1 MVCCDLPTKCI
12 SGKMKMFQRVEPAMN
27 ERKFPIGIADFHSIR
42 TGGYYYVDKT
52 PHIERLIDQGQ
63 YYFLSRPRRFGK
75 SLLLDTMRELFE
87 GREELFRGLHIHD
100 RWDWEKQYP
109 VVRFSFNADYG
120 KPGVLEKNVRAQ
132 LEALEIKHG
141 LSDVYDSTNLQEPDR
156 FGRLLLN
163 LQIKTGVQVVVL
175 IDEYDKP
182 ILDAIEDTELATG
195 NRNYLRGL
203 YGMIKGFDAQIRFVF
218 LTGITMFSK
227 LTLFSALN
235 NLNDISLSPRYSSI
249 CGYTE
254 SDLDEVFA
262 AEMEGLDRDE
272 IRRWYN
278 GYSWRGQDKVYN
290 PWPILNLLG
299 EREFKAYWSYTGMPS
314 FLYKLMIEREFT
326 PLDANDLNVNESF
339 ITTFDVDDIGAE
351 ALMFQSGY
359 LTITGEHRDGFEAVY
374 DLDYPNYEVRGSLAR
389 GYLNSLFG
397 PGKATPRES
406 GQLAGLLEAN
416 DFEGFASAFR
426 RLLSAIPYEWHNKTD
441 MARREGWY
449 CSILHACLW
458 DVTDTSVRSEQSHS
472 RGRSDLVLLMGDQ
485 VFIFE
490 CKMLSDDCDADDMAG
505 RAIMQ
510 IRDKGYADRYR
521 DGVKTIHLIGAVFGG
536 DERNLASM
544 KVERA

>member
-1 MVCCDLPTKCI
+1 MRDK
-12 SGKMKMFQRVEPAMN
+12 
-27 ERKFPIGIADFHSIR
+27 KFPIGIADFYSIR
-42 TGGYYYVDKT
+42 TDGYYYVDKT
-52 PHIERLIDQGQ
+52 PHIENLINRGR

-75 SLLLDTMRELFE
+75 SLLLDTMLELFE
-87 GREELFRGLHIHD
+87 GREELFRDLHIHD

-109 VVRFSFNADYG
+109 VVRLSFNDDYS
-120 KPGVLEKNVRAQ
+120 KPGVLEENVSVQ
-132 LEALEIKHG
+132 LENLEIKHG
-141 LSDVYDSTNLQEPDR
+141 LCDGYDSSNLHGSSR
-156 FGRLLLN
+156 FGRLLHN
-163 LQIKTGVQVVVL
+163 LHAKTGTQAVIL

-182 ILDAIEDTELATG
+182 ILDAINDTELAIS
-195 NRNYLRGL
+195 NRDYLRGL
-203 YGMIKGFDAQIRFVF
+203 YGMIKGSEEHIRFAF

-227 LTLFSALN
+227 LSLFSALN
-235 NLNDISLSPRYSSI
+235 NLNDISLDRPYSTI

-262 AEMEGLDRDE
+262 AEMEGLDRNE

-278 GYSWRGQDKVYN
+278 GYSWRGEEKVYN
-290 PWPILNLLG
+290 PWAILNLL
-299 EREFKAYWSYTGMPS
+299 EKREFRAHWSYTGMPS
-314 FLYKLMIEREFT
+314 FLYKLMIEREFA
-326 PLDANDLNVNESF
+326 PLDGNDVKVSESF
-339 ITTFDVDDIGAE
+339 VTTFDVDDIGAE

-416 DFEGFASAFR
+416 DFEGFASAFG

-449 CSILHACLW
+449 CSILHGCLW
-458 DVTDTSVRSEQSHS
+458 DVADTSVRCEQSHS
-472 RGRSDLVLLMGDQ
+472 RGRSDLVLLVGDQ

-490 CKMLSDDCDADDMAG
+490 CKMLSDDCDADDMAAQ
-505 RAIMQ
+505 AIMQ

-536 DERNLASM
+536 DERNLAAM
-544 KVERA
+544 KVEQA